1 MNEQSFNLVK
11 DSQARRRQSS
21 GPAEQK
27 EPTQQEID
35 D

>member
-1 MNEQSFNLVK
+1 MNEQSFKLLK
-11 DSQARRRQSS
+11 DSQVRRHQAST
-21 GPAEQK
+21 PAEQK